1 MTISITEVIRKMMGW
16 CPNAAFINRKEEIY
30 MVSYEG
36 KYIDKIK
43 GIGFNGVLGVLH
55 LVFGAWLV
63 ITALRV
69 LAKPQIFPWYVM
81 DINFISSGIL
91 LAIGISSLMIF
102 FNFVKSA
109 NIHRILA
116 LVNIAL
122 LAVFSLYLS
131 MSLISTEFMPSISEF
146 LFSIFARPYYHY
158 TFGTQSLILFT
169 LIVGIPSILTFFSKP
184 VGEKKTEFITATLLI
199 LIIMV
204 ALLGTY
210 YFYLNKEKNGLLA
223 EENGGYKLY
232 RMDPSIL
239 DTSVYGF
246 SPYYLDSTSGTTG
259 HPISKDT
266 YEAIQFLK
274 NKETSKV
281 LGWWDYELEIKASG
295 KEPVISY
302 ASKEIIQTIGRPSFL
317 YDKFDTHDKVVDV
330 SKFFATDSE
339 EVAKNTAEKYGANFV
354 YISRQRWHDLFFVM
368 YSIANNQ
375 NIDLQSYLNAQSS
388 EDFDK
393 RFYEPSMAYKFNSGI
408 NLKFFDKVFENKDVI
423 IYQLKK

>member
-131 MSLISTEFMPSISEF
+131 MSLISTEFMPS
-146 LFSIFARPYYHY
+146 
-158 TFGTQSLILFT
+158 
-169 LIVGIPSILTFFSKP
+169 
-184 VGEKKTEFITATLLI
+184 
-199 LIIMV
+199 
-204 ALLGTY
+204 
-210 YFYLNKEKNGLLA
+210 
-223 EENGGYKLY
+223 
-232 RMDPSIL
+232 
-239 DTSVYGF
+239 
-246 SPYYLDSTSGTTG
+246 
-259 HPISKDT
+259 
-266 YEAIQFLK
+266 
-274 NKETSKV
+274 
-281 LGWWDYELEIKASG
+281 
-295 KEPVISY
+295 
-302 ASKEIIQTIGRPSFL
+302 
-317 YDKFDTHDKVVDV
+317 
-330 SKFFATDSE
+330 
-339 EVAKNTAEKYGANFV
+339 
-354 YISRQRWHDLFFVM
+354 
-368 YSIANNQ
+368 
-375 NIDLQSYLNAQSS
+375 
-388 EDFDK
+388 
-393 RFYEPSMAYKFNSGI
+393 
-408 NLKFFDKVFENKDVI
+408 
-423 IYQLKK
+423 